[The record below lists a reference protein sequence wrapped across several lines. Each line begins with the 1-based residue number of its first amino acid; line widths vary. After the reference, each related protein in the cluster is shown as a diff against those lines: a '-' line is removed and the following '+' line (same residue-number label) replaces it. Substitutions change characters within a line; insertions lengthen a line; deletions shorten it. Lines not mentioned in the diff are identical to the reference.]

1 MAIVDAEKELEQK
14 RLAARQ
20 AMEGPDWTAK
30 REREEG
36 DKKNAAAAEQLKKSL
51 AEIDQQKTA
60 LELEWVKLDDQRKV
74 IRAQLAPVLEREK
87 QAEAMETGL
96 ELEEAK
102 TVLAQD
108 KQVIEKKRQTA
119 QAARQEAEKDKWGYQ
134 EKLWQL
140 ERVIETNTVKYR
152 ALLDRE
158 DEAKKQLT
166 ELHV

>member
-1 MAIVDAEKELEQK
+1 MVIVDAEKELEQK

-36 DKKNAAAAEQLKKSL
+36 ERKNAVAAEQLKKSL
-51 AEIDQQKTA
+51 A
-60 LELEWVKLDDQRKV
+60 
-74 IRAQLAPVLEREK
+74 
-87 QAEAMETGL
+87 
-96 ELEEAK
+96 
-102 TVLAQD
+102 
-108 KQVIEKKRQTA
+108 VIEKKRQTT

-140 ERVIETNTVKYR
+140 ELVIETNTVKYR